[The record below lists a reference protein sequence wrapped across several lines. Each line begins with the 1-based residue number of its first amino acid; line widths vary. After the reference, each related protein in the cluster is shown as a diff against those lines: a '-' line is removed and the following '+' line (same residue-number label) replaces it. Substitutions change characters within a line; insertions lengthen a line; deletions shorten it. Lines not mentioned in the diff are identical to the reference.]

1 MDVHSPLHMNRGPA
15 WRNRLVL
22 SALTNTQS
30 NDDGTLTDDEIGWL
44 LARARTGFGMILTA
58 AAFVA
63 PEGRAWQGQLGVN
76 DDAQLPGLA
85 RLADGLREAGAVS
98 SVQLHHGGYRA
109 EHRLAGPKVS
119 SYERDGARAMTTG
132 EVRQVID
139 DFAAA
144 AARTEH
150 AGFDGAEIH
159 GAHGY
164 LLNQFLERE
173 NQRDD
178 GYGGDLA
185 GRARILHEIA
195 DAIRSA
201 TSPGFQLGIRLSAA
215 SPEEEEDLL
224 RLATS
229 FLVDDRLDYVEA
241 SVWDYRR
248 LPAGAQPGEP
258 ALAQTIAALPRANR
272 LGFTGQIRS
281 RAAVDTVLGWGADFV
296 SIGRGAIADHRFAER
311 CLADP
316 AYPGPSYPVTR
327 QHLRDEHLGEA
338 FVEFFAKGWPD
349 YVTE

>member
-1 MDVHSPLHMNRGPA
+1 MTDPTSPLTFRRGPR

-22 SALTNTQS
+22 SALTNAQS

-44 LARARTGFGMILTA
+44 LARARAGFGMILTA
-58 AAFVA
+58 AFVS
-63 PEGRAWQGQLGVN
+63 PEGRAWQGQLGLTGETH
-76 DDAQLPGLA
+76 LPGLT

-98 SVQLHHGGYRA
+98 CAQLHHGGHRA
-109 EHRLAGPKVS
+109 EKPI
-119 SYERDGARAMTTG
+119 DGDPVAPVAHGRARALTTG
-132 EVRQVID
+132 EVHRIVD
-139 DFAAA
+139 DFASAA
-144 AARTEH
+144 ALVER

-164 LLNQFLERE
+164 LLNQFLARE

-178 GYGGDLA
+178 GYGGDLE
-185 GRARILHEIA
+185 GRARILHEVT

-201 TSPGFQLGIRLSAA
+201 TGPGFQLGIRLSAV
-215 SPEEEEDLL
+215 SPEEEEDLV
-224 RLATS
+224 RLATG

-248 LPAGAQPGEP
+248 MAAGAQPGDP
-258 ALAQTIAALPRANR
+258 TLVQTIEALPRSNR
-272 LGFTGQIRS
+272 LGITGQIRS
-281 RAAVDTVLGWGADFV
+281 REAVDTVLGWGADFV

-311 CLADP
+311 CLTDP